1 MTFKAPALGFAIAVA
16 LASAMASALA
26 DDAAT
31 GGNMYRLYCASCHG
45 ESGAGDGPVASALIG
60 GAPDLR
66 VLQRNN
72 GGVFPE
78 AVLRTVIDGR
88 KTLRAHGTY
97 SMPVWGRDLSA
108 IGGDA
113 ATAKT
118 INGIV
123 EYLKGMQVR

>member
-1 MTFKAPALGFAIAVA
+1 MGFKASMMGCAVA
-16 LASAMASALA
+16 AALAVTPAFA
-26 DDAAT
+26 DDAET

-45 ESGAGDGPVASALIG
+45 ESGAGDGPVAAALVN

-66 VLQRNN
+66 VLERNN

-88 KTLRAHGTY
+88 RTLRAHGTY
-97 SMPVWGRDLSA
+97 TMPVWGRDLSA

-113 ATAKT
+113 ATAQT
-118 INGIV
+118 INAIV
-123 EYLKGMQVR
+123 EYLKGIQVR

>member
-1 MTFKAPALGFAIAVA
+1 MTFKAPLIGFAIAVA
-16 LASAMASALA
+16 MATAPARA

-31 GGNMYRLYCASCHG
+31 GGNTYRLYCASCHG
-45 ESGAGDGPVASALIG
+45 ENGAGDGPVASALVN

-66 VLQRNN
+66 VLERNN

-113 ATAKT
+113 ATAQT

-123 EYLKGMQVR
+123 EYLRGMQVR

>member
-1 MTFKAPALGFAIAVA
+1 MTLRRTACAFGVVAA
-16 LASAMASALA
+16 LAATPAFG
-26 DDAAT
+26 DGAAT

-66 VLQRNN
+66 VLERNN

-88 KTLRAHGTY
+88 RTFRAHGTY
-97 SMPVWGRDLSA
+97 TMPVWGRDLSS
-108 IGGDA
+108 IGSEA
-113 ATAKT
+113 AAVQT
-118 INGIV
+118 INAIV
-123 EYLKGMQVR
+123 EYLKGMQVK